1 MTQDIT
7 DDPDR
12 NTVLIVTGEVKG
24 FKDYR
29 TSVNLHDFNT
39 VNFAIYNH
47 FFSLFNTK
55 MSNRTFFFVISLE
68 RRVVENILLV
78 AYFQTD
84 YAFIMIV
91 SYKCTNKCIF

>member
-39 VNFAIYNH
+39 VNFAIYIEV
-47 FFSLFNTK
+47 LT
-55 MSNRTFFFVISLE
+55 
-68 RRVVENILLV
+68 
-78 AYFQTD
+78 
-84 YAFIMIV
+84 
-91 SYKCTNKCIF
+91 